1 MRSRPLAS
9 VMALVV
15 ATRYGTF
22 LASST
27 MTVVGCAS
35 AKAAGG
41 SDAGVETTTEA
52 GACIISASNYDR
64 SCSTNSDCVA
74 YIYGDGGLEF
84 LNGLPVEF
92 GNYCVPGCVCGG
104 DAINRRAVA
113 QYVNDVL
120 KTPSLREDLTCN
132 CSVRVRPAVDSGE
145 PGGACCLNGTCST
158 TSCPA
163 L

>member
-1 MRSRPLAS
+1 
-9 VMALVV
+9 
-15 ATRYGTF
+15 
-22 LASST
+22 
-27 MTVVGCAS
+27 
-35 AKAAGG
+35 
-41 SDAGVETTTEA
+41 VETTTDA

-74 YIYGDGGLEF
+74 YIYGDGGLE
-84 LNGLPVEF
+84 LNGLPVQF
-92 GNYCVPGCVCGG
+92 GNYCVPGCLCGG

-120 KTPSLREDLTCN
+120 KTPSLTEDLTCL
-132 CSVRVRPAVDSGE
+132 CGVRIRPAVDSGE